1 MSKFDSILLNSCF
14 IKVTVFFN
22 VRNEASYNN
31 CLGRHGFLYY
41 PESVSDGKDVIVVP
55 DNEEERKDIK
65 RLLADFT
72 RCGIDFVTEGF

>member
-14 IKVTVFFN
+14 LEVKVFFN
-22 VRNEASYNN
+22 VRNEDSYYN

-41 PESVSDGKDVIVVP
+41 PETLGDGKERIVVP
-55 DNEEERKDIK
+55 DSEEERKDIK